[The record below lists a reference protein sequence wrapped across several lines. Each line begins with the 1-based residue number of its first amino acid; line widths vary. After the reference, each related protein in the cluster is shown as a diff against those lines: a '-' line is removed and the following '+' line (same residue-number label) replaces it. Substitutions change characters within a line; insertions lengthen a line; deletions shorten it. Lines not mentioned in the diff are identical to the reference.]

1 MGTSPHPPR
10 PPVPPPPPVS
20 RRASHI
26 VAIALLVLALIVT
39 VSVAAVWL
47 GLRLISRNVEVS
59 VQEGEAGKKGVSI
72 KTPLGS
78 LEVTQDVDES
88 RLGLPLY
95 PGAVRVKGDE
105 GSAAVNIDIAGEKSV
120 RVLAATFQTPD
131 APATVQEFY
140 RQRLADEVTKFIE
153 KDQDGKTVFEI
164 KKSGLEKVV
173 ALERRNGGTRIALV
187 RVLHGEAET
196 N

>member
-10 PPVPPPPPVS
+10 PPAAPSPPRS
-20 RRASHI
+20 GSHI

-47 GLRLISRNVEVS
+47 GLRLISRNVQVS
-59 VQEGEAGKKGVSI
+59 VQDGEAGKKGISI
-72 KTPLGS
+72 RTPLGS
-78 LEVTQDVDES
+78 LEVNQDVDES
-88 RLGLPLY
+88 RLGLPVY
-95 PGAVRVKGDE
+95 PGAARVKGDE
-105 GSAAVNIDIAGEKSV
+105 GSAAVNIDLAGEKSV

-131 APATVQEFY
+131 APATVREFY
-140 RQRLADEVTKFIE
+140 KQQLAGEVTRFVE
-153 KDQDGKTVFEI
+153 KDKDGRMVFEI

-173 ALERRNGGTRIALV
+173 ALERRDGGTRIALV
-187 RVLHGEAET
+187 RVLHGEAEA

>member
-1 MGTSPHPPR
+1 L
-10 PPVPPPPPVS
+10 
-20 RRASHI
+20 
-26 VAIALLVLALIVT
+26 AIALLVLALIVT
-39 VSVAAVWL
+39 VSVFAVWV
-47 GLRLISRNVEVS
+47 GLRLISRNVQVS
-59 VQEGEAGKKGVSI
+59 VQEGETGKKGVAI

-78 LEVTQDVDES
+78 LEVNQEVDES

-95 PGAVRVKGDE
+95 PGAVRVKGGD

-120 RVLAATFQTPD
+120 RVLAAQFETPD
-131 APATVQEFY
+131 APATVRDFY
-140 RQRLADEVTKFIE
+140 KEKLGSEITKFDE
-153 KDQDGKTVFEI
+153 KGSEGKTVFEI

>member
-1 MGTSPHPPR
+1 MGTSPQPPR
-10 PPVPPPPPVS
+10 PPAPPPPPRS
-20 RRASHI
+20 GSHI

-59 VQEGEAGKKGVSI
+59 LQEGKAGKKGVSI

-78 LEVTQDVDES
+78 LEVNQDVDES

-140 RQRLADEVTKFIE
+140 RQRLADEVTNFVQ
-153 KDQDGKTVFEI
+153 KDHDGKTVFEI
-164 KKSGLEKVV
+164 KKSGVEKVV
-173 ALERRNGGTRIALV
+173 ALERRNGGTRITLV
-187 RVLHGEAET
+187 RVLHGETEA

>member
-10 PPVPPPPPVS
+10 PPVPPPPPRS
-20 RRASHI
+20 GSHI
-26 VAIALLVLALIVT
+26 VAIALMVLALIVT

-59 VQEGEAGKKGVSI
+59 VQEGKAGKKGIAI

-78 LEVTQDVDES
+78 LEVDQDVDAS

-95 PGAVRVKGDE
+95 PGATRVKGDE

-120 RVLAATFQTPD
+120 HVLAATFQTAD

-140 RQRLADEVTKFIE
+140 RKQMADEVSRFVE
-153 KDQDGKTVFEI
+153 KDENGKTVFEI

-173 ALERRNGGTRIALV
+173 ALEGRDGGTRIALV
-187 RVLHGEAET
+187 RVLHGETEA

>member
-1 MGTSPHPPR
+1 MGTSPQPPR
-10 PPVPPPPPVS
+10 PPVPPPPPRS
-20 RRASHI
+20 GSHI

-47 GLRLISRNVEVS
+47 GLRLISKNVEVS
-59 VQEGEAGKKGVSI
+59 VQEGETGKKGVSI

-78 LEVTQDVDES
+78 LEVNQDVDES

-105 GSAAVNIDIAGEKSV
+105 GSAAVNIDIAGEKRV

-153 KDQDGKTVFEI
+153 KDKDGKTVFEI